1 MVTPEDKK
9 RSASA
14 KAPHT
19 PDNEAFLR
27 WLQTVPDPVERYALA
42 TSELEKHQATVRR
55 LSSLRAEAL
64 ADASESESLSSVARR
79 LGVSR
84 QRAHQLVNETKRT
97 GGSRAKGKKQTSRD
111 GATTKPQKG
120 QGKID

>member
-1 MVTPEDKK
+1 MKRPEDKK
-9 RSASA
+9 SSA

-42 TSELEKHQATVRR
+42 TSELEKYQKTMRS
-55 LSSLRAEAL
+55 LSSLRGEAL
-64 ADASESESLSSVARR
+64 ADASETESLSSVARR

-84 QRAHQLVNETKRT
+84 QRAHQLVNEAKRT
-97 GGSRAKGKKQTSRD
+97 GKGKGKKPASGGREPTRL
-111 GATTKPQKG
+111 QKG
-120 QGKID
+120 EEKID